1 MRRKQVACVARCRY
15 RLYSTMLPCCLNVY
29 TAFKA
34 CKVRDA
40 GCWYYDLIT
49 CCDGRA
55 AILLPAPALS
65 FTSHCIAI
73 QFGQVTNLVQKR
85 VDSPDD
91 FAWLSQLRYYWQA
104 IVCSQSALKAREM
117 WTDWVV
123 NGSAE
128 DDKQVQK
135 EQHIIILDF
144 RCQRYHYIY
153 NNIIITY
160 HFISNITYVLY
171 IYIYCD
177 VRWLLYLPFL

>member
-1 MRRKQVACVARCRY
+1 MSMPEMRRKQVACVAGCRY

-34 CKVRDA
+34 CKVRES

-117 WTDWVV
+117 WTDWIV

-144 RCQRYHYIY
+144 RCQRYHYIT
-153 NNIIITY
+153 I
-160 HFISNITYVLY
+160 
-171 IYIYCD
+171 
-177 VRWLLYLPFL
+177 